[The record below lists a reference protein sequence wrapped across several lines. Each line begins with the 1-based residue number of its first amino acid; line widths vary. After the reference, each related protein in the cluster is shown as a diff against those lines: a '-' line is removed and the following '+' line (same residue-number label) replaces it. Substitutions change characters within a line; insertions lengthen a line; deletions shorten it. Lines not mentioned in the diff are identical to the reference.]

1 MQQLNRGDGLQTK
14 DKKYIE
20 CLFRNYKRN
29 IARLKIL
36 NLNLITDDDYILSSV
51 NYTDKLKLGNIQTSN
66 LSSLDSSVIRREEE
80 KKKLKEEIQI
90 TEILLDSLNAK
101 DRLII
106 EAYYIDNKT
115 QVQVANIMNVYE
127 LSTVWRNRERILNN
141 LLDIIKAS

>member
-1 MQQLNRGDGLQTK
+1 MQQLNRGDSLQTK

-66 LSSLDSSVIRREEE
+66 LSSLDNSVIRREEE

-90 TEILLDSLNAK
+90 TEILLDSLNNK